1 MSSATVVILGAG
13 INGAALARELICQRV
28 AVTLVD
34 THDIS
39 GGATAYSSRLIHGGL
54 RYLEYGEFALVRES
68 LEERE
73 RLLHQASAWVKPL
86 RLYVPVRS
94 RLSGLIPSGMKFL
107 GLERW
112 APRHRERGLW
122 LVQCGLMLYDY
133 LARSS
138 QLPRHRTHRVGAL
151 TPLPIVDPRRSRWLC
166 EYFDAQ
172 VRYPERFVVALLADA
187 RREAERTGTPLAV
200 HTYARARLDGQR
212 VIIDRNDGVELAQL
226 EPSAVINATG
236 AWVDR
241 TLEQLLPR
249 DSSET
254 PLSPRGTGA
263 GGERVPAAPQAPRL
277 MAPTK
282 GSHLVLNSE
291 RLQQR
296 LNGSGLYAEAD
307 DGRPVFILPLG
318 PVQLIGTTDLPY
330 DGDPRDAVATDD
342 EIDYLLSTVNRYLA
356 DPSGSIVSR
365 DDLLYHYSGVRPL
378 PAAHTS
384 STAAVTRR
392 HWIHEHTDAPL
403 PLVSLIGGKLTT
415 CRALA
420 EQTADLLLA
429 RLKLPRLTST
439 RERPLS
445 TDSVPDRVM
454 AERASPPPDPIVGTS
469 LSRRVVMEVI
479 RHEWVST
486 LDDLV
491 ERRLMLLDE
500 PRLSRA
506 SLVELARLLVE
517 HGKLAESAIDH
528 TVDATIERIAKHYGR
543 KLS

>member
-1 MSSATVVILGAG
+1 MSSASVVILGAG
-13 INGAALARELICQRV
+13 INGAALARELIYQRV

-73 RLLHQASAWVKPL
+73 RLLHWASDWVKPL

-94 RLSGLIPSGMKFL
+94 RLSGLVASGMKFL

-122 LVQCGLMLYDY
+122 LVECGLMLYDY

-138 QLPRHRTHRVGAL
+138 QLPRHRTHRVASGAA
-151 TPLPIVDPRRSRWLC
+151 LPIDDPRRSRWLC
-166 EYFDAQ
+166 EYYDAQ
-172 VRYPERFVVALLADA
+172 VQYPERFVIALLKDA
-187 RREAERTGTPLAV
+187 QREAERTGTPFAV
-200 HTYARARLDGQR
+200 HTYARARFDGHR
-212 VIIDRNDGVELAQL
+212 VMVDRNDGAELEQL

-241 TLEQLLPR
+241 TLGQFLPCNG
-249 DSSET
+249 SAT
-254 PLSPRGTGA
+254 TLSRRGRGA
-263 GGERVPAAPQAPRL
+263 GGEGVPAATQAPPL

-282 GSHLVLNSE
+282 GSHLVLNSV

-318 PVQLIGTTDLPY
+318 HVQLIGTTDLPY

-342 EIDYLLSTVNRYLA
+342 EIDYLISTVNRYLA

-365 DDLLYHYSGVRPL
+365 ADLLYHYSGVRPL

-429 RLKLPRLTST
+429 RLALPRLTST

-445 TDSVPDRVM
+445 TEAVPDPVM
-454 AERASPPPDPIVGTS
+454 SQRASPPTDTIVGTS
-469 LSRRVVMEVI
+469 LSRRVVAEVI
-479 RHEWVST
+479 RREWVST

-506 SLVELARLLVE
+506 SLVELAHLLVE
-517 HGKLAESAIDH
+517 HGKLDAAAIDR
-528 TVDATIERIAKHYGR
+528 TVAVTIERIAKHYGR
-543 KLS
+543 CVT